1 MHIIYMICLRTSLSV
16 VPINSFCLCTQKCAK
31 LLLFSEICKKM
42 DDNRSRKWI
51 LQGKSKG
58 NADTCRQL
66 ADVIRRRE
74 TEKREGECRQL
85 DGGIRRR
92 DPARAGGCRQL
103 DDVIRRRE
111 SGRRDAV
118 NYTAEYEEE
127 EQKGR
132 TVS

>member
-1 MHIIYMICLRTSLSV
+1 
-16 VPINSFCLCTQKCAK
+16 
-31 LLLFSEICKKM
+31 M

-66 ADVIRRRE
+66 ADVIRRRD

-85 DGGIRRR
+85 
-92 DPARAGGCRQL
+92 A
-103 DDVIRRRE
+103 DVIRRRE